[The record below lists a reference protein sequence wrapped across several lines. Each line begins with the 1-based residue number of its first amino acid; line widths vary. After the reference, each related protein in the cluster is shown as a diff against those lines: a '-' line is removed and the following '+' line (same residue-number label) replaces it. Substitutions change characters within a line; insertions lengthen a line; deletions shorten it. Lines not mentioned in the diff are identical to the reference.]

1 MNLERIIS
9 VGMDFDGCFLVAW
22 ILVLA
27 AAFVLTFL
35 EYPAAAHAFE
45 VSKTVKERRP

>member
-9 VGMDFDGCFLVAW
+9 VGMDFDGCFLIAW

-27 AAFVLTFL
+27 AACASSF
-35 EYPAAAHAFE
+35 
-45 VSKTVKERRP
+45 R

>member
-22 ILVLA
+22 ILVLT
-27 AAFVLTFL
+27 AAFALTFRDSPVAARAL
-35 EYPAAAHAFE
+35 E
-45 VSKTVKERRP
+45 VVKERRS

>member
-9 VGMDFDGCFLVAW
+9 VGMDFDGCFLIAW

-27 AAFVLTFL
+27 AAFASSFRESPVAHTL
-35 EYPAAAHAFE
+35 E
-45 VSKTVKERRP
+45 VVKDRRP

>member
-27 AAFVLTFL
+27 AAFASPFATRQLQRMR
-35 EYPAAAHAFE
+35 
-45 VSKTVKERRP
+45 SK

>member
-9 VGMDFDGCFLVAW
+9 AGMEFDGCFLVAW

-27 AAFVLTFL
+27 AAFVETFL
-35 EYPAAAHAFE
+35 ESPVTAHVLELGKAAN
-45 VSKTVKERRP
+45 KRRP

>member
-27 AAFVLTFL
+27 AAFAFTFRDS
-35 EYPAAAHAFE
+35 PIAAHALE
-45 VSKTVKERRP
+45 VVKHRRP

>member
-9 VGMDFDGCFLVAW
+9 VGIDFDGCFLVAW

-27 AAFVLTFL
+27 AAFAWTFR
-35 EYPAAAHAFE
+35 ESPVAHAI
-45 VSKTVKERRP
+45 

>member
-22 ILVLA
+22 LLVLA
-27 AAFVLTFL
+27 AAFALTFR
-35 EYPAAAHAFE
+35 ESAFAARAAE
-45 VSKTVKERRP
+45 AGKIANNRRS